1 MSHHHL
7 HLNPTHVIDH
17 IRTKV
22 KQRGCSTKGLPK
34 VSAIPTDDHIHG
46 NQNNIKRTSDEH
58 NELKSNVSS
67 TKIPSPT
74 ILGSEIITDQD
85 SSDIDENNNKEEN
98 SMIETIK
105 SIFKR

>member
-17 IRTKV
+17 IKTKV

-34 VSAIPTDDHIHG
+34 VSGITTDDHIHG

-58 NELKSNVSS
+58 NELKPNISS
-67 TKIPSPT
+67 TKTPSPT
-74 ILGSEIITDQD
+74 IRVSEIITNQD
-85 SSDIDENNNKEEN
+85 SPDIDENKNKEEN
-98 SMIETIK
+98 SMIEMIK
-105 SIFKR
+105 R

>member
-34 VSAIPTDDHIHG
+34 VSGIPTDDHIHG

-58 NELKSNVSS
+58 NEFKPNISS
-67 TKIPSPT
+67 TKAPSST
-74 ILGSEIITDQD
+74 SLVSEIITDQD
-85 SSDIDENNNKEEN
+85 SSDIDENETKEEN
-98 SMIETIK
+98 SMIEIIK
-105 SIFKR
+105 